1 MAGHIVIL
9 PFSKETN
16 NEVSSELSSEDL
28 GEEVDVGNECCLE
41 DDWDVGGIEQ
51 FDWIWLLESS
61 HLSAAQ
67 TQFNSETLEV
77 NNNEHYYGG
86 GNEVAEIWCILPV
99 KRLLQA
105 IYFVWLS
112 QKEVEG
118 GNNGS
123 LKFSTLVSS
132 NGNW

>member
-1 MAGHIVIL
+1 MYRILLNVIHTLWRTDVICESTDWCLMAGHIVIL

-28 GEEVDVGNECCLE
+28 GEEVDVGNECSLE

-67 TQFNSETLEV
+67 T
-77 NNNEHYYGG
+77 
-86 GNEVAEIWCILPV
+86 
-99 KRLLQA
+99 
-105 IYFVWLS
+105 
-112 QKEVEG
+112 
-118 GNNGS
+118 
-123 LKFSTLVSS
+123 
-132 NGNW
+132 